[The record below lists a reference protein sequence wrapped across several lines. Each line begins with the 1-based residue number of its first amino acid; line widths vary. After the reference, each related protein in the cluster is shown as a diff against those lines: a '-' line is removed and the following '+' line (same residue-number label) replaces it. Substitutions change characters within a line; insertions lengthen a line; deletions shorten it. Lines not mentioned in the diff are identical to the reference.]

1 MNKYLRSM
9 KWFREMSVLAEDE
22 QRRSRHPEIDSEH
35 LLLALVSIGGPVS
48 DALAGRGVTLAS
60 TREAV
65 ERTHRERIAKLGI
78 SLPEETPRTI
88 PFEPSR
94 GEFRY
99 RKELRTALE
108 KAACQPQPDVSLF
121 RHLLQEPSGRVREVL
136 QDLGVAPESLDLPAA
151 ETTAADAKFTYRR
164 FLASPPATVWALLS
178 DPDRWLEWNDLSF
191 TDAEVDPTGVVRART
206 RSSSQQRSEHRLTI
220 DEPSV
225 SLRWDVVL
233 PERSRQVAQRLRIT
247 VSPHRSGTTLTLAMA
262 RPQPT
267 GPRGL
272 RYWLLRPIA
281 RLIGPAL
288 ARGVLRGRADNIS
301 RAIRA

>member
-60 TREAV
+60 TREAA

-88 PFEPSR
+88 PVEPYR

-121 RHLLQEPSGRVREVL
+121 RHLLQEPSGRVREAL

-164 FLASPPATVWALLS
+164 F
-178 DPDRWLEWNDLSF
+178 
-191 TDAEVDPTGVVRART
+191 
-206 RSSSQQRSEHRLTI
+206 
-220 DEPSV
+220 
-225 SLRWDVVL
+225 
-233 PERSRQVAQRLRIT
+233 
-247 VSPHRSGTTLTLAMA
+247 SPHRPRRCGRCCPTPTAGSGGTTCPSPMPRWTRLVWCGPGPEAP
-262 RPQPT
+262 PQNEANT
-267 GPRGL
+267 G
-272 RYWLLRPIA
+272 
-281 RLIGPAL
+281 
-288 ARGVLRGRADNIS
+288 
-301 RAIRA
+301 

>member
-60 TREAV
+60 TREAA

-88 PFEPSR
+88 PVEPYR

-136 QDLGVAPESLDLPAA
+136 QDLGSHLRALTSRPPRPPQPMPSSPIAA
-151 ETTAADAKFTYRR
+151 
-164 FLASPPATVWALLS
+164 S
-178 DPDRWLEWNDLSF
+178 
-191 TDAEVDPTGVVRART
+191 
-206 RSSSQQRSEHRLTI
+206 
-220 DEPSV
+220 
-225 SLRWDVVL
+225 
-233 PERSRQVAQRLRIT
+233 
-247 VSPHRSGTTLTLAMA
+247 SPHRPRRCGRCCPTPTAGSGGTTCPSPMPRWTRLAWCGPGPEA
-262 RPQPT
+262 PPHNEANT
-267 GPRGL
+267 G
-272 RYWLLRPIA
+272 
-281 RLIGPAL
+281 
-288 ARGVLRGRADNIS
+288 
-301 RAIRA
+301 